1 MLKYC
6 AQVWKQN
13 WVYSQEKQCSKAGM
27 QVFQVCSQSGLSGI
41 KDLFKKKKK
50 VCLLWFIVDKSY
62 AIVCQLL
69 FVVLGI
75 YFKLL

>member
-50 VCLLWFIVDKSY
+50 
-62 AIVCQLL
+62 
-69 FVVLGI
+69 FVFYDSL
-75 YFKLL
+75 